1 MTRASV
7 DRPLYLK
14 NVVWQSPCPWRN
26 YKRVKAEQSRP
37 CQEVFLERRT
47 LSILGLSRGKRDH
60 VSRAS
65 LYPGFPRSLPY
76 TVIRLGMP
84 RGPSSYILGLI
95 PSDGTYR
102 RHVPRPYYL
111 NLSSRVVLVSFGL
124 AESKTQGPGEANQP
138 GNGHAQPQP
147 QNYRLVNYTKAQNI
161 RIAAPGRVRSNDVE
175 RESAK
180 AE

>member
-1 MTRASV
+1 LNAVPFLFSV
-7 DRPLYLK
+7 SVAARETTY
-14 NVVWQSPCPWRN
+14 
-26 YKRVKAEQSRP
+26 
-37 CQEVFLERRT
+37 
-47 LSILGLSRGKRDH
+47 RGQ
-60 VSRAS
+60 A

-102 RHVPRPYYL
+102 RQVPRPYYL
-111 NLSSRVVLVSFGL
+111 NLSSRVVLVLFGL
-124 AESKTQGPGEANQP
+124 ARSRTQEPAHPNQS

-175 RESAK
+175 KDGPLRRSSDRVAMPS
-180 AE
+180 